1 MYHTCCISL
10 DSIGDILRDRLYQIE
25 KKSDATLDDLKSA
38 SKTKTKIPI
47 VGAMKEGPLVV

>member
-10 DSIGDILRDRLYQIE
+10 DSIGDILQNWLYKIE
-25 KKSDATLDDLKSA
+25 KKSATLDDLKSA

-47 VGAMKEGPLVV
+47 VGAMKKRPLVV